1 MSPKSEPDRPAA
13 FRRPLW
19 RRVIRPLKRGD
30 RNVSSPGASRNLPG
44 FDWHWYVASYPDLAA
59 AGISD
64 EKSAIRHWRKYG
76 RREGRRYGPQQPE
89 AQTPLTEEAG
99 PPPGFDWRWYVT
111 AYTDLAPAGITDEK
125 SAIRHWR
132 EHGRRDGRR
141 FAPRRPNSFDWTT
154 YVDHFPEKAPE
165 LQPSAPAASRPLVCP
180 SVDSLF
186 LRAWGDLVCWDDA
199 GSDHVLQAWDPA
211 VDYADV
217 FLNGPYQEIRGSL
230 AKGRMPRPEECGKC
244 LLLRILPARA
254 GAPWDRT
261 FVRMLRVEPSYYC
274 SLDCPGCVPLSIR
287 RQHNKAFQLDPDILD
302 RILADLTAA
311 GLAVDTL
318 DFQGH
323 GEPLLNPRLW
333 EMGRRSRE
341 RLPEAWISVT
351 TNAQGRFRPEMARSG
366 FDDFICS
373 IDGADPASY
382 EPYRVHGNFD
392 LAWRFMVDLIGS
404 GAVGN
409 RRLRVVWKYVLF
421 EHNSSPETL
430 LKAQQMAR
438 DAGVS
443 ELVFVLTRNGPAPQ
457 HIRFPSDIPRLEPGP
472 PISFRF
478 HEPSIEDLE
487 ARLAESRRLES
498 EGNVAEAGAM
508 VESIRQNLQRFF
520 PAIGDRP
527 ERQRRLFEELERTGS
542 PKS

>member
-1 MSPKSEPDRPAA
+1 MSPKSESPRPAPLP
-13 FRRPLW
+13 RRLW
-19 RRVIRPLKRGD
+19 RRITRRLGSARPDGLH
-30 RNVSSPGASRNLPG
+30 P
-44 FDWHWYVASYPDLAA
+44 
-59 AGISD
+59 
-64 EKSAIRHWRKYG
+64 
-76 RREGRRYGPQQPE
+76 EGS
-89 AQTPLTEEAG
+89 G

-111 AYTDLAPAGITDEK
+111 SYTDLAAAGIQDEK

-132 EHGRRDGRR
+132 KHGRREGRR
-141 FAPRRPNSFDWTT
+141 FAPRRPNSFDWLT
-154 YVDHFPEKAPE
+154 YVDHFPEGASTALPGA
-165 LQPSAPAASRPLVCP
+165 APATRPPLACP
-180 SVDSLF
+180 SVDSIF
-186 LRAWGDLVCWDDA
+186 LRAWGDIVCWDDA

-217 FLNGPYQEIRGSL
+217 FLNGPYQEIRRSL
-230 AKGRMPRPEECGKC
+230 EEGRMPRPEECGKC
-244 LLLRILPARA
+244 LLLRMLPAGA
-254 GAPWDRT
+254 GAPWDRS

-287 RQHNKAFQLDPDILD
+287 RQHQKAFQLDPEILD
-302 RILADLTAA
+302 RILAALTGA
-311 GLAVDTL
+311 GLSVDTL

-351 TNAQGRFRPEMARSG
+351 TNAQGRFRPEFARSG
-366 FDDFICS
+366 FDEVICS

-392 LAWRFMVDLIGS
+392 LAWRFMVDLIRS

-443 ELVFVLTRNGPAPQ
+443 ELVFVLTRNGPAPR
-457 HIRFPSDIPRLEPGP
+457 HIRFPTDVPRLEHGA

-498 EGNVAEAGAM
+498 EGNAEEAASM
-508 VESIRQNLQRFF
+508 AESIRQNLERFF
-520 PAIGDRP
+520 PASGDRP

-542 PKS
+542 HQRSSCETR